1 MPGFV
6 GRYEHSLDSKGRIIL
21 PSRFR
26 EVFPRK
32 GFLTRN
38 REGCVALWTPGE
50 FDRQLSQMQIDARVD
65 RAARNRARLWSS
77 SSSEVDID
85 QQGRMAVPLLLRE
98 FAHLD
103 GEVLVIGAIDR
114 IELWSPAVWAEKVQP
129 DEDWFLED
137 EG

>member
-6 GRYEHSLDSKGRIIL
+6 GRYEHSLDGKGRIIL

-50 FDRQLSQMQIDARVD
+50 FDRQLSQIQIEARAD

-114 IELWSPAVWAEKVQP
+114 IELWSPAVWVEKVQP